1 MFRNYNKRKVIVLCL
16 GLAAMTMLPQWVSA
30 QDNGGSGT
38 QAWSGKSLL
47 GRDNLGNGYSVS
59 TGQDDGG
66 SHAGS
71 FVSLFGRENSGGG
84 SGSGYSIGVGQFGGN
99 GGQAGGN
106 YGISIGTMGQEP
118 PEPSAPLGSGLFIMA
133 AAGAAYAFSKK
144 RKKQENN

>member
-47 GRDNLGNGYSVS
+47 GRDGSGNGYSVS
-59 TGQDDGG
+59 TGQGDGG

-71 FVSLFGRENSGGG
+71 FVSLFGRETSRGG
-84 SGSGYSIGVGQFGGN
+84 SGGYNIGVGQFGGN
-99 GGQAGGN
+99 GSQAGGN
-106 YGISIGTMGQEP
+106 YGISIGTMGQDP
-118 PEPSAPLGSGLFIMA
+118 PQPAPLGSGLFIMA

>member
-47 GRDNLGNGYSVS
+47 GRDGSGNGYSVS
-59 TGQDDGG
+59 TSDGD

-71 FVSLFGRENSGGG
+71 FVSLFGRQNSGGG
-84 SGSGYSIGVGQFGGN
+84 SGSGYNIFVEQFGGEN
-99 GGQAGGN
+99 GGGTGGYN
-106 YGISIGTMGQEP
+106 IGTEQFGNDP
-118 PEPSAPLGSGLFIMA
+118 APLGSGLFIMA

-144 RKKQENN
+144 RKKQENK

>member
-16 GLAAMTMLPQWVSA
+16 GLAAMTMLPQWASA

-59 TGQDDGG
+59 TGQGDGG

-71 FVSLFGRENSGGG
+71 FVSLFGRQNLRGG
-84 SGSGYSIGVGQFGGN
+84 SGNGSGYSIFVEQFNSGN
-99 GGQAGGN
+99 GGGTGGWQIN
-106 YGISIGTMGQEP
+106 TEQFNET
-118 PEPSAPLGSGLFIMA
+118 PLGSGLFIMA

>member
-16 GLAAMTMLPQWVSA
+16 GLAAMTMLPQLVSA

-38 QAWSGKSLL
+38 QAWPGKSLL
-47 GRDNLGNGYSVS
+47 GRDGSENVYSVS
-59 TGQDDGG
+59 TSDGG

-71 FVSLFGRENSGGG
+71 FVSLFGRETSGGG
-84 SGSGYSIGVGQFGGN
+84 SGSGYNIFVEQFGGEN
-99 GGQAGGN
+99 GGGTGGYN
-106 YGISIGTMGQEP
+106 IGTEQFGD
-118 PEPSAPLGSGLFIMA
+118 APLGSGLFIMA

>member
-38 QAWSGKSLL
+38 QAWPGKSLL
-47 GRDNLGNGYSVS
+47 GRDGSGNVYSVS
-59 TGQDDGG
+59 TSDDG

-71 FVSLFGRENSGGG
+71 FVSLFGRQNSRGGT
-84 SGSGYSIGVGQFGGN
+84 GSGYSIFVEQFGGEN
-99 GGQAGGN
+99 GGGTGGYN
-106 YGISIGTMGQEP
+106 IGTEQFGD
-118 PEPSAPLGSGLFIMA
+118 APLGSGLFIMA

>member
-38 QAWSGKSLL
+38 QAWSGKSLF
-47 GRDNLGNGYSVS
+47 GRDGSGNGYSVS
-59 TGQDDGG
+59 TGQGDGG

-71 FVSLFGRENSGGG
+71 FVSLFGRETAGRGSGGG
-84 SGSGYSIGVGQFGGN
+84 SGYSIFVEQFGGEN
-99 GGQAGGN
+99 GGGTGGYN
-106 YGISIGTMGQEP
+106 IGTEQFGD
-118 PEPSAPLGSGLFIMA
+118 APLGSGLFIMA

>member
-1 MFRNYNKRKVIVLCL
+1 MKTTKSLKSVAFAL

-47 GRDNLGNGYSVS
+47 GRDGSGNGYSVS
-59 TGQDDGG
+59 TGQGDGG

-71 FVSLFGRENSGGG
+71 FVSLFGRETAGVR
-84 SGSGYSIGVGQFGGN
+84 SGSGYNIGVGMFGGN

-106 YGISIGTMGQEP
+106 YGISIGNFGENP
-118 PEPSAPLGSGLFIMA
+118 PEPSAPLGSGLFIMT

-144 RKKQENN
+144 RKKQENK